1 MEQIFNNCLEFE
13 VYDKLHDLIINRYK
27 KLKYENACRR
37 SSMSIARSL
46 NKGKNKEIDVETL
59 YSKIGSDITDYNR
72 KSVI

>member
-1 MEQIFNNCLEFE
+1 MSELEKIMEQIFNNCLEFE

-46 NKGKNKEIDVETL
+46 NKGKNKEIDVVLDEENL
-59 YSKIGSDITDYNR
+59 YD
-72 KSVI
+72 

>member
-1 MEQIFNNCLEFE
+1 MSELEKIMEQIFNNCLEFE

-46 NKGKNKEIDVETL
+46 NKGKNKEIDAVLDEENL
-59 YSKIGSDITDYNR
+59 YD
-72 KSVI
+72 

>member
-1 MEQIFNNCLEFE
+1 MAELEEIMEQIFNNCLEFE

-46 NKGKNKEIDVETL
+46 NKGKNKEIDVVLDEENL
-59 YSKIGSDITDYNR
+59 YD
-72 KSVI
+72 